1 MLYKELSELTNK
13 IATGATTSTTEKKV
27 VLYNQ
32 KLNGSS

>member
-13 IATGATTSTTEKKV
+13 IATGATTTTEKKV

-32 KLNGSS
+32 KLNGAS

>member
-27 VLYNQ
+27 VLIRN
-32 KLNGSS
+32 